1 MQDHLNAARAAAE
14 MTDMQLINAW
24 AQVVDPENLTCEEQ
38 AILDEMARRDI
49 DF

>member
-1 MQDHLNAARAAAE
+1 MQDHLNAAGAAAE

-24 AQVVDPENLTCEEQ
+24 SQVADPDNLTCEEQ
-38 AILDEMARRDI
+38 AIRDEMVRRDI